1 MKKLKEI
8 KEEYSEGK
16 IEKKD
21 FIDRMHDI
29 HKYLFEYSE
38 ILKETDVSKI
48 EITDNSVIMTIRGS
62 EIKMI
67 CDKNDK
73 RIIAVEILNFNSF
86 EKEELQFVKRLIK
99 SGSAILDIGAN
110 VGWYSLN
117 LSKEFKNIRIFAF
130 EPVPKTY
137 NYLNSNLL
145 LNNITG
151 IKTYNIGFSDE
162 EKNVDIYL
170 NPDCSGNSSL
180 ANLLGSAKVEKVN
193 CRFTTVDLFVK
204 QNNLKV
210 DFIKCDVEGAELLV
224 FRGAIEVLKS
234 SKPIVFTE
242 MLRKWS
248 AKFNYH
254 PNDIIDLFK
263 NLGYHCYS
271 LNEGKLIQFYTM
283 NEDTIETNFFF
294 LHKDYHSEQILNF
307 S

>member
-1 MKKLKEI
+1 MKTLKEI
-8 KEEYSEGK
+8 KAEYKKGT
-16 IEKKD
+16 IEKKV

-67 CDKNDK
+67 CDKEDK
-73 RIIAVEILNFNSF
+73 RIIAVEILNFDSF
-86 EKEELQFVKRLIK
+86 EKEELRFVTKLIK
-99 SGSAILDIGAN
+99 DGSAILDIGAN
-110 VGWYSLN
+110 IGWYSLN
-117 LSKEFKNIRIFAF
+117 LSKEFKNVRIFAF

-137 NYLNSNLL
+137 NYLRSNVI

-151 IKTYNIGFSDE
+151 IDIYNLGFSDN
-162 EKNVDIYL
+162 EKDINIFL

-180 ANLLGSAKVEKVN
+180 ANLSGSTENIICK
-193 CRFTTVDLFVK
+193 FTTVDLFVRK
-204 QNNLKV
+204 NNLKI

-224 FRGAIEVLKS
+224 FKGAIEMLKRD
-234 SKPIVFTE
+234 KPVVFTE
-242 MLRKWS
+242 MLRKWA

-254 PNDIIDLFK
+254 PNDIIALFK
-263 NLGYHCYS
+263 NLDYNCYS
-271 LNEGKLIQFYTM
+271 LKNEKLIPFIKM
-283 NEDTIETNFFF
+283 EEDTIETNFFF
-294 LHKDYHSEQILNF
+294 LHTQKHAKQVEKF